1 MKIDGASLERLTTN
15 FAGQL
20 IQSEDTRHD
29 TARQIWNGHV
39 QRWPALV
46 ARWRGVADVMAVARF
61 CPEHDLPASVRA
73 AGTLWRAT
81 PSVTAA
87 LSSTSPP

>member
-1 MKIDGASLERLTTN
+1 MRGITRGCQGVKIDGASLERLTTN

-46 ARWRGVADVMAVARF
+46 AGGGV
-61 CPEHDLPASVRA
+61 
-73 AGTLWRAT
+73 
-81 PSVTAA
+81 
-87 LSSTSPP
+87 SPM